1 MHIGTVEIPSK
12 LALAPMA
19 GVTDAAFRQIC
30 SELGAGYTVTEL
42 ISSKALCYHDK
53 KTFSLLTQ
61 FPGEHPAAVQIFGS
75 DPACMAEAAQIAI
88 EHTGAD
94 ILDINMGCPA
104 KKVLQTACGSALM
117 KDEALVARI
126 LEAVCAAVS
135 VPVTLKIRT
144 GWDREHRNALAIAG
158 IAEQTGV
165 AMLTIHGR
173 TREDGFRGEA
183 EYETIR
189 TVKAAVSI
197 PVIANGDIDSGE
209 KARRVMALTGADGV
223 MIGRASYGNPWIFSE
238 VGAALGH
245 LPERKAPG
253 LEERHAV
260 ICDHMR
266 RHFDYYGGAR
276 GAVTFRKHLSHY
288 LKGLPGSEALL
299 GELFATSDA
308 DVLGAAVSRYFERLQ
323 DDEQG
328 LG

>member
-1 MHIGTVEIPSK
+1 
-12 LALAPMA
+12 
-19 GVTDAAFRQIC
+19 
-30 SELGAGYTVTEL
+30 
-42 ISSKALCYHDK
+42 
-53 KTFSLLTQ
+53 
-61 FPGEHPAAVQIFGS
+61 
-75 DPACMAEAAQIAI
+75 
-88 EHTGAD
+88 
-94 ILDINMGCPA
+94 MGCPA

-223 MIGRASYGNPWIFSE
+223 MIGRASYAIRGSSRRSAPPSAIFPK
-238 VGAALGH
+238 G
-245 LPERKAPG
+245 RRRG
-253 LEERHAV
+253 LRNDMRSFATTCAV
-260 ICDHMR
+260 ILTIM
-266 RHFDYYGGAR
+266 
-276 GAVTFRKHLSHY
+276 AVLEV
-288 LKGLPGSEALL
+288 P
-299 GELFATSDA
+299 
-308 DVLGAAVSRYFERLQ
+308 
-323 DDEQG
+323 
-328 LG
+328 